1 MIKVKSYDFVII
13 RAYKERVPEVRA
25 ASNIQICYVTL
36 SSVEIRILKCFE
48 IKGRFQIHRNQ
59 NFKLKNKMLD
69 KLSL

>member
-48 IKGRFQIHRNQ
+48 IKGRFQIYRNQ
-59 NFKLKNKMLD
+59 NFQ
-69 KLSL
+69 